1 MRLVM
6 SLKVLSGKLLPE
18 LGAPRCIE
26 LRKKH
31 NIPARVMPIHM
42 HMPSLTPLP
51 GQVRMIN
58 KLGDSERV
66 FQVLKEAGRGQVYIK
81 GRRMRRSQMDET
93 FGSR

>member
-1 MRLVM
+1 
-6 SLKVLSGKLLPE
+6 
-18 LGAPRCIE
+18 
-26 LRKKH
+26 
-31 NIPARVMPIHM
+31 M
-42 HMPSLTPLP
+42 HMPSLTPPP

-81 GRRMRRSQMDET
+81 ERRMRRSQMEET